1 MDNIYIDY
9 EQGMIL
15 GTEINQKS
23 KDLKTLLTKLNEIE
37 EKLKNAI
44 YESNDDKYLRALLT
58 QTKIM
63 YKLSDVVDETGKF
76 LINVSKAYKEIADAS
91 DETGNQE
98 E

>member
-76 LINVSKAYKEIADAS
+76 LINVSEAYKEIADAS

>member
-15 GTEINQKS
+15 GAKIHQKS
-23 KDLKTLLTKLNEIE
+23 KELKKLLTKLNEIE

-44 YESNDDKYLRALLT
+44 YDSNDEDYLRALLT

-76 LINVSKAYKEIADAS
+76 LINVSEAYKEVADFS
-91 DETGNQE
+91 DETDNQE

>member
-9 EQGMIL
+9 EQGIIL
-15 GTEINQKS
+15 GSKINKKS
-23 KDLKTLLTKLNEIE
+23 KELKILLTKLNEIE

-44 YESNDDKYLRALLT
+44 YESSDEKYLRSLLT

-76 LINVSKAYKEIADAS
+76 LINVSEAYKEVAEANDEAS
-91 DETGNQE
+91 NQE